1 MGLGH
6 LAEKSGVGRGAGTDD
21 DAAGTGRVSGLGEG
35 AVAHATTKLNLR
47 AELGD
52 ASECRE
58 VERGAAEG
66 TVEVNDVNPF
76 RAGLGEL
83 DGWFDGVFVIVRP
96 RVVAALAEAYAATA
110 ADVDGG
116 IDDHEIRRPCGP
128 SYSPRSRS
136 PASRRGWLL
145 PSP

>member
-35 AVAHATTKLNLR
+35 AVAHATPKLNLR
-47 AELGD
+47 SELGD

-66 TVEVNDVNPF
+66 TVKVDDVNPF

-83 DGWFDGVFVIVRP
+83 DGGLDRVFVIVRA

-116 IDDHEIRRPCGP
+116 IDDHEIRRSCGP
-128 SYSPRSRS
+128 SCSRPPPS
-136 PASRRGWLL
+136 PASRRGWLP